1 MCQISAYRHTKEDG
15 TNEELYILQDNLDD
29 QVTIFFI
36 SYRMGDRDGLFIE
49 KVRLPEVKHTLQRK

>member
-15 TNEELYILQDNLDD
+15 PNEELYILQDNLDD

-49 KVRLPEVKHTLQRK
+49 KVR